1 MISLPNKV
9 KGPALGEGG
18 GESFTPSCTRAC
30 APQAWLINY
39 ALSEL
44 LIKAVFK
51 VYFAEDVFL
60 SSSIPTAWREYFKSF
75 FYRAKIPTG

>member
-60 SSSIPTAWREYFKSF
+60 SSSIPTAWRGYFKSF
-75 FYRAKIPTG
+75 FYQA

>member
-1 MISLPNKV
+1 VISLPNKV

-60 SSSIPTAWREYFKSF
+60 SSSIPTAWRGYFKSF
-75 FYRAKIPTG
+75 FYQA

>member
-51 VYFAEDVFL
+51 VYFAEGLFQYISTVFL
-60 SSSIPTAWREYFKSF
+60 SINILPKAYLLLS
-75 FYRAKIPTG
+75 